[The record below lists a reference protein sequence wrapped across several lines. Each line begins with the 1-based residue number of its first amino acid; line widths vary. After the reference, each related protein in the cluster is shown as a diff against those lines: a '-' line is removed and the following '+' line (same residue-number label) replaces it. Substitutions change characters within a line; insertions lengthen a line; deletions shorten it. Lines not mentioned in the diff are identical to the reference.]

1 MNCYFAFVCVKTS
14 LVRIVR
20 RSERWSKSL
29 GEASEAKC
37 ASVNGVVASVSPM
50 KKGKRAAFFEVKITD
65 GDVHMRV
72 VGFQDARQ
80 QKLATF
86 QKYLGRYRCGIARS
100 STPGFWTSWKSSWV
114 SLCMWRRRRRSL
126 WLVI

>member
-1 MNCYFAFVCVKTS
+1 MNCYFAFACVKTS

-50 KKGKRAAFFEVKITD
+50 KKGKRVAFFEVKITD

-72 VGFQDARQ
+72 VGFQGAQQ

-86 QKYLGRYRCGIARS
+86 QEKSGSVSLQNCQIKHAR
-100 STPGFWTSWKSSWV
+100 SWKSSWV
-114 SLCMWRRRRRSL
+114 SLCVWRRHRRSL